1 MKTLKAHAAV
11 GFTLIELCI
20 VICLLGI
27 LAAFGF
33 TTWLSSDEMR
43 DAQMVQSAQAALQQV
58 ISQGATRMDTSPSAI
73 LANTALRTNVITA
86 VNTLNGVGPTSTATD
101 RVMFSDA
108 NPNFLMRIT
117 STNRTATY
125 RVDPATGNV
134 SLLTI
139 SGFTTFVQN
148 NGVIQRQ

>member
-1 MKTLKAHAAV
+1 MKSFKAHAAS
-11 GFTLIELCI
+11 GFTLLELGI
-20 VICLLGI
+20 VICLLAI
-27 LAAFGF
+27 LGAFGI

-58 ISQGATRMDTSPSAI
+58 ISQGATRMDTSPSTM

-86 VNTLNGVGPTSTATD
+86 VNTLNGVGPTASATD
-101 RVMFSDA
+101 RVSFTDA
-108 NPNFLMRIT
+108 NPNFTMRIN
-117 STNRTATY
+117 STGRTATY

-134 SLLTI
+134 SLMTI
-139 SGFTTFVQN
+139 GGFTTYVQN